1 MNAAI
6 QARADEAQA
15 RLVEKLPTAF
25 FILAKRD
32 AALAIALHA
41 QVDLIED
48 GDFRAAVKLN
58 RAIATRLELLAITEA
73 K

>member
-1 MNAAI
+1 MNGTI
-6 QARADEAQA
+6 QASADQAQA
-15 RLVEKLPTAF
+15 RLVEKLPTSF

-41 QVDLIED
+41 QCDLVEEGSFTD
-48 GDFRAAVKLN
+48 ALTLN
-58 RAIATRLELLAITEA
+58 RAIATRLELLAITEG

>member
-1 MNAAI
+1 MTAAI
-6 QARADEAQA
+6 QSRADEAQA

-41 QVDLIED
+41 QCDLVEEGSFTD
-48 GDFRAAVKLN
+48 ALKLN
-58 RAIATRLELLAITEA
+58 RAIATRLELLAITEG